1 MKYNLI
7 RHINNIKKFD
17 VKGDNIIVILEDNKI
32 YFNDDILI
40 EVSNTFNV
48 GYFINNSFLIYGN
61 LKSLIKYDFKNKK
74 NEKLNPEWS
83 YYWNSL
89 YKDKVLISLNR
100 RNDEKGERIADFHW
114 FDLSNKMLGFKLFAD
129 NPQIRILNN
138 HVIFFSIVTIKSH
151 SIFTGESLWQTQINR
166 NGEIFKILGIRADEL
181 IVCWKRGNMDFGLLG
196 INIHTGEIAWNMDDN
211 DLLNGYTLNFSP
223 DENALFCVKNSGFKS
238 YYLELDLLT
247 KKTLRFDEIPKFF
260 ELGLIID
267 RIWVKENLIYFFA
280 RKGSKFSTVAGIM
293 DYKTLEILWQEQIVV
308 GSWAYLSDLQVDND
322 MLYILDGE
330 GVLHIFEREA
340 SE

>member
-1 MKYNLI
+1 MQFKILEKKENVKCYTTYKSKIAMLFNNGNFFYENENLVHSFEGFFFYDNYLYYTEDGI
-7 RHINNIKKFD
+7 NTIMLNINNNEKEIIPKVF
-17 VKGDNIIVILEDNKI
+17 NIDSLLN
-32 YFNDDILI
+32 
-40 EVSNTFNV
+40 NTFLV
-48 GYFINNSFLIYGN
+48 GKNYERVHDTLYYSAEIEMYQISPFKLLNILPEKYIFSQYIRYGN
-61 LKSLIKYDFKNKK
+61 FLFTEKFKTVLSPLSL
-74 NEKLNPEWS
+74 E
-83 YYWNSL
+83 
-89 YKDKVLISLNR
+89 
-100 RNDEKGERIADFHW
+100 
-114 FDLSNKMLGFKLFAD
+114 
-129 NPQIRILNN
+129 
-138 HVIFFSIVTIKSH
+138 
-151 SIFTGESLWQTQINR
+151 TGEYLWETQLNR
-166 NGEIFKILGIRADEL
+166 NGEVFKILGIRADEL

-196 INIHTGEIAWNMDDN
+196 INIHTGEIDWNMDDN

-260 ELGLIID
+260 ELGLIIE

-308 GSWAYLSDLQVDND
+308 GSWAYLSDLQVDYD
-322 MLYILDGE
+322 KLYILDGE